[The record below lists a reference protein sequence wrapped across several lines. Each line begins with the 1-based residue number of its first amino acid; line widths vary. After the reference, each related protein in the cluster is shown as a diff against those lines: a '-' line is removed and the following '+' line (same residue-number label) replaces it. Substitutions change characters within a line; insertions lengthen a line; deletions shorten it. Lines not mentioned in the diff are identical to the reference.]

1 MANEKVRAV
10 KLSSDYFFSLNAVDP
25 CADSGVLG
33 SLMEMTA
40 VASPKLW
47 SGQVLSCKIIAI
59 IAS

>member
-10 KLSSDYFFSLNAVDP
+10 RLSSDNFFSLNAVGP

-40 VASPKLW
+40 VAKLW
-47 SGQVLSCKIIAI
+47 LGQVRSCKIVAI